1 MWTIEP
7 PTPRQ
12 VIVRIGAVFVV
23 LLLGIVAYHVLTQ
36 RSGPP
41 ESLSASEAVDLACF
55 QGWPV
60 AGAPAYVPQ
69 ARGAFVADL
78 SYRDTQAFLQQ
89 SGSTA
94 DLPSGGPAGFL
105 SHTFVVVIRGA
116 VTAGP
121 SASDTPR
128 GQGLVLVVDPAGT
141 VHFVGIGGPWDTL
154 VPPNAQP
161 FPAPLEPSLTNVSR
175 ARARIELAGAP
186 MVELAH
192 PPGGLSLRKI
202 AINRE
207 RLPVDPTAAGF
218 PGRSLTLTYVDRTG
232 FPHLWLSQSIAGED
246 PVVPNRPLPQQ
257 PTSGVTHYAFYAGVL
272 ELDAYVLHRR
282 NRALYLAAQ
291 PGPDLSLE
299 TITQTVL
306 SLTDLAATPT
316 VSYAALGGSSMIPA
330 GGGLRWASRS
340 AIVSRAWL
348 DRGGNQGAE
357 SRVSRGFLSR

>member
-1 MWTIEP
+1 MWTITP
-7 PTPRQ
+7 PSPRQ
-12 VIVRIGAVFVV
+12 IILRVGAALVVVILAIVV
-23 LLLGIVAYHVLTQ
+23 YHFATQ
-36 RSGPP
+36 RSSPP

-69 ARGAFVADL
+69 PREALVANL
-78 SYRDTQAFLQQ
+78 SYRDAQAFLQQ
-89 SGSTA
+89 SASAT

-105 SHTFVVVIRGA
+105 GHTFVVVIRGA

-121 SASDTPR
+121 SASATPR
-128 GQGLVLVVDPAGT
+128 GQGLVLVVDADGT
-141 VHFVGIGGPWDTL
+141 VHFVGIGSPWDTR

-161 FPAPLEPSLTNVSR
+161 FPAPLEPTLTNVSR

-186 MVELAH
+186 LVELPH

-207 RLPVDPTAAGF
+207 RLPVDPTATAF
-218 PGRSLTLTYVDRTG
+218 PGSSLTLTYVDGTG

-257 PTSGVTHYAFYAGVL
+257 PTSGMTHYAFYAGIL
-272 ELDAYVLHRR
+272 ELDAYVWHRR

-306 SLTDLAATPT
+306 TLTDPPATPAT
-316 VSYAALGGSSMIPA
+316 PA
-330 GGGLRWASRS
+330 MLRSPDQ
-340 AIVSRAWL
+340 V
-348 DRGGNQGAE
+348 
-357 SRVSRGFLSR
+357 